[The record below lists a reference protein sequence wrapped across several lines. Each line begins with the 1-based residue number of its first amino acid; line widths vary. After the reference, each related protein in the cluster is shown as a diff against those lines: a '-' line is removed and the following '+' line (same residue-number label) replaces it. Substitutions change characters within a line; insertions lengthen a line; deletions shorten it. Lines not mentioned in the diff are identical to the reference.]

1 MLPAIVP
8 GAGMGVMEGVMVK
21 YCVGVTDGAI
31 VIVGDDRV
39 GVENGVWVEAGKVKL
54 ESGT

>member
-1 MLPAIVP
+1 
-8 GAGMGVMEGVMVK
+8 MGVMEGVMVK